1 MAARRLAVHC
11 VGTAAVG
18 VPLLVAGLV
27 LASPVHADA
36 QSYVNDMHN
45 AGITS
50 AGGDSDLL
58 QTGRTVCDLI
68 ASGVTP
74 TDVAAQI
81 LNNSDSHEGSGG
93 INPEQAN
100 DIVNFAMSDLCPNT

>member
-1 MAARRLAVHC
+1 MAARRLSGQCTGAV
-11 VGTAAVG
+11 VLG

-27 LASPVHADA
+27 WASPVHADA
-36 QSYVNDMHN
+36 TSYVNDMHN

-93 INPEQAN
+93 ISPEQAN
-100 DIVNFAMSDLCPNT
+100 DIVNFAMSDLCPTT